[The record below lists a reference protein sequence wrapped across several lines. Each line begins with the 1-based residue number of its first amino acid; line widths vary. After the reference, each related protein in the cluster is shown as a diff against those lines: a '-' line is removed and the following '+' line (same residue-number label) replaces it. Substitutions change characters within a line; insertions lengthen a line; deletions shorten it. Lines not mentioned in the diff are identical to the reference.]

1 MKGETQKQ
9 KAWHFILLVEV
20 LEIIKTQGIISSY
33 FGSLGWVYI
42 VFYLNAGK
50 CIDVRGEGVAKDVC
64 SVKLP
69 AVTYNEVKKFI
80 CQ

>member
-1 MKGETQKQ
+1 
-9 KAWHFILLVEV
+9 
-20 LEIIKTQGIISSY
+20 
-33 FGSLGWVYI
+33 